1 MDTQIDAIYEPKD
14 GKPDHWKLERRLSVE
29 RRSSWSKS
37 TRGEESPILASIQAS
52 AGEHLLRARCIIFKD
67 LESKES
73 LRSELNDALADEL
86 CEAMSRYC
94 RTPAVRF
101 FNSLLILK
109 KALFRG
115 DKTPRTRNVCE
126 SSLDGCTVSCHGH
139 VFCFLARVMQHVNQ
153 PSERTL
159 RQKWFAV

>member
-1 MDTQIDAIYEPKD
+1 
-14 GKPDHWKLERRLSVE
+14 
-29 RRSSWSKS
+29 
-37 TRGEESPILASIQAS
+37 LASIQAS

-109 KALFRG
+109 KSPFSRPQNAQDPKRLRIFLGRMHSIMPWSRILFLGSSHAARESTIG
-115 DKTPRTRNVCE
+115 EDTATEMIRCIIRMLASRQGRMMLRFMSCLETGSYDPWLYATR
-126 SSLDGCTVSCHGH
+126 
-139 VFCFLARVMQHVNQ
+139 
-153 PSERTL
+153 
-159 RQKWFAV
+159 